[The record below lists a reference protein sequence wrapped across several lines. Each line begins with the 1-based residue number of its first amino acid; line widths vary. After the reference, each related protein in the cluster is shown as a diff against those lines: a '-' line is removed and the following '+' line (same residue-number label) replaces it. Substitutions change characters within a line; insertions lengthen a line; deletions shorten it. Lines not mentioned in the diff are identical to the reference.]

1 MSRLPPARRHFHPRT
16 VAVLTAG
23 FALLGLASVTPAF
36 AQAVSCQEIAGTLQ
50 ERQTLIQRLSAL
62 GSKGK
67 KVDPRTACTSFSSLV
82 TNGNKTLKWM
92 EANKDWCQIPD
103 SLVANIKNDH
113 QQAEKLRAQACKVAA
128 QVSEMEK
135 KARSAQGGGGGSGLL
150 GGDGLTGSYKIPQG
164 AM

>member
-1 MSRLPPARRHFHPRT
+1 MSGLPPACRLFDRRALT
-16 VAVLTAG
+16 MLTAG

-62 GSKGK
+62 GAKGK
-67 KVDPRTACTSFSSLV
+67 KVDPKVACTSFSSLV

-92 EANKDWCQIPD
+92 ETNKDWCQIPD
-103 SLVANIKNDH
+103 ALIANIKNDH
-113 QQAEKLRAQACKVAA
+113 VQAEKLRGQACKVAA
-128 QVSEMEK
+128 QITEMEK
-135 KARSAQGGGGGSGLL
+135 KARSAQGGGGSGLL